1 MLPTLLCVCGQTL
14 HPKKGFL
21 WNPRTFSCPVCSF
34 TVRLETEGATLDK
47 ATQLVDKDT
56 KESWD
61 KAVAYAS
68 IALAVTP
75 DSPPWKWVRA
85 FALDK
90 LKQYPFA
97 ISDWTACIEARYRA
111 GSSAMKRGVAYWET
125 GKYENAIRDFD
136 SILYGDLF
144 PCLRSEPINQ
154 FDILMMRGRVLC
166 DAGRFDE
173 AARDF
178 DTIAEARGRIGAGTA
193 TGKLAYW
200 QLVARY
206 RGDKDK
212 AKQEW
217 LHT

>member
-1 MLPTLLCVCGQTL
+1 
-14 HPKKGFL
+14 
-21 WNPRTFSCPVCSF
+21 
-34 TVRLETEGATLDK
+34 
-47 ATQLVDKDT
+47 
-56 KESWD
+56 
-61 KAVAYAS
+61 
-68 IALAVTP
+68 
-75 DSPPWKWVRA
+75 
-85 FALDK
+85 
-90 LKQYPFA
+90 
-97 ISDWTACIEARYRA
+97 
-111 GSSAMKRGVAYWET
+111 MKRGVAYWET
-125 GKYENAIRDFD
+125 GNYENAIRDFD